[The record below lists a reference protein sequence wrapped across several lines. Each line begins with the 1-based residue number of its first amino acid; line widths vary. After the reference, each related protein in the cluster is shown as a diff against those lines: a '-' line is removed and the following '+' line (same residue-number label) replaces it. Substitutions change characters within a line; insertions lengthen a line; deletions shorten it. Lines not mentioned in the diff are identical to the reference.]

1 MPYIVPSLKLAA
13 TASVVG
19 VVVAEISTGLAGGIG
34 RLIIEYA
41 REATSD
47 PAKVYTAVFGAAALG
62 LVMSGLVAL
71 IDLVTMRNRPRRR
84 AG

>member
-1 MPYIVPSLKLAA
+1 
-13 TASVVG
+13 VVG

-47 PAKVYTAVFGAAALG
+47 PAKVFTAVFGAAALG
-62 LVMSGLVAL
+62 LVLAGIVSLV
-71 IDLVTMRNRPRRR
+71 DLVGMRHRPRE
-84 AG
+84 ATE